1 MEYEDEDETA
11 LNHNLS
17 ASGDF
22 DEAGSKSILKSVMQP
37 QMHQLGMAQ
46 DSSSQE
52 PGAPGSKGEEEIP
65 DPKRKDKV
73 KPMSRKMTG
82 CISQCSAKLTEILAW
97 QSKLDENKNGLTLS
111 QL

>member
-1 MEYEDEDETA
+1 
-11 LNHNLS
+11 
-17 ASGDF
+17 
-22 DEAGSKSILKSVMQP
+22 MQP